1 MVYQDGDW
9 QAFLEQI
16 IRLLSRHG
24 YSHFSLSMYPLKK
37 FSVWCEIDKKLIAK
51 YRADSSTMQRYRAR
65 KKGFCSF
72 YFVRWEQY
80 AIIFRSSGDV
90 PPGIKMDDTFLSIAK
105 HPINIRIGESVT
117 VQIVQNN
124 GRTTAK
130 LDEDTCKGLKAKLFC
145 AANAAQKAKSSKI
158 LETEYN
164 KLNGLPCWRGILQQK
179 STLKRYCTKLA
190 KERNIKLEE
199 SDLRFKILR
208 HKHKPKETQTE
219 EVS

>member
-9 QAFLEQI
+9 QGFLEQI

-24 YSHFSLSMYPLKK
+24 YLHFSLSIYPSSK
-37 FSVWCEIDKKLIAK
+37 FYKCLEIDKKLIAK
-51 YRADSSTMQRYRAR
+51 YNAGQTTMQRYRAR
-65 KKGFCSF
+65 KKGFCSY
-72 YFVRWEQY
+72 YFLRWKEY
-80 AIIFRSSGDV
+80 AILFKSEGLV
-90 PPGIKMDDTFLSIAK
+90 PPGIKEDDTFLSIKK
-105 HPINIRIGESVT
+105 HVINIRIGDSVI

-124 GRTTAK
+124 GKTTAK
-130 LDEDTCKGLKAKLFC
+130 LDEDTCKGLKAKLFY
-145 AANAAQKAKSSKI
+145 AANAAQKNKMPKI

-179 STLKRYCTKLA
+179 STLKRYCVKLA
-190 KERNIKLEE
+190 KERGIKLEE

-208 HKHKPKETQTE
+208 HKHKQKETQTE